1 MKRRTA
7 ATRMTN
13 CNVVMVGQ
21 QGLQAPPTEEGHGP
35 AGIRRTPCLLRSI
48 SEDWHFA
55 PATDQIVSGLTGG
68 RLLVVQTLRRESGW
82 MRERNAIPSLRLF
95 RVG

>member
-35 AGIRRTPCLLRSI
+35 ARTRTIDAELCV
-48 SEDWHFA
+48 FN
-55 PATDQIVSGLTGG
+55 
-68 RLLVVQTLRRESGW
+68 RES
-82 MRERNAIPSLRLF
+82 MSA
-95 RVG
+95 V